1 MSQFL
6 ELCRPTRGE
15 GGGRE
20 EGRERPWKSES
31 EQFLQ
36 QSCPDIAFND
46 EETVTIFPSFCC
58 RFFPFQTFPFHLI
71 HILDLFQSSEAAR
84 GGVGG

>member
-1 MSQFL
+1 MYVDKNHLEICPSFWSSQ
-6 ELCRPTRGE
+6 TSSGG
-15 GGGRE
+15 GGGR
-20 EGRERPWKSES
+20 GERPWKSES

-46 EETVTIFPSFCC
+46 EETVTIFPSFFSSNYYSNISP
-58 RFFPFQTFPFHLI
+58 RN
-71 HILDLFQSSEAAR
+71 LFQSSEAAR